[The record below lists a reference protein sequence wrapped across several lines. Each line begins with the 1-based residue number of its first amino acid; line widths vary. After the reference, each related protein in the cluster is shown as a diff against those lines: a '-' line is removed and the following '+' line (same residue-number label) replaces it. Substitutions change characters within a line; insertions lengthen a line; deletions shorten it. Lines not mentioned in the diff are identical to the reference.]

1 MIIETA
7 YKQNDTVTIKTVGG
21 EEVVARYVEEN
32 DQTISVERPM
42 SVIATQ
48 QGAGLV
54 PFAFTINPKS
64 KIKLNKNAV
73 VFIHKTDD
81 EMGKQYVE
89 STTGIKLQ

>member
-1 MIIETA
+1 MIIEA
-7 YKQNDTVTIKTVGG
+7 PYKSNDTVTIKTVGG

-32 DQTISVERPM
+32 SDVITIERPM

-54 PFAFTINPKS
+54 PFAFTIHPKS
-64 KIKLNKNAV
+64 KVKLNKHAV